1 MANIRDSLSHTKWL
15 CKYHIVF
22 ASKYRRKAIYGQYK
36 ESIGENTA
44 AAVQLQR
51 RGNHRR
57 ASDERPYPYA
67 SEHTTQVQRVA
78 IHGIPE
84 RQEQPDDIRQARKPE
99 I

>member
-51 RGNHRR
+51 HGNHRR

-67 SEHTTQVQRVA
+67 SEHTAQYQRIAVC
-78 IHGIPE
+78 GISKGKKFI
-84 RQEQPDDIRQARKPE
+84 DDIRQTCE
-99 I
+99 LEV